1 MQAPVA
7 LLVDRREHLRSHR
20 IRIGWCTWFFRFCV
34 VLCAPT
40 KCVSVCAMR
49 KASRPAHKAG
59 TQYCCVVECHNSLEN
74 TKGRYPP
81 VKFYRFPGKWYEA
94 ERREAWKAAV
104 RRVNPDNTPWE
115 PTKTTRIC
123 SDHFVG
129 NCKSNLSHH
138 PAYLPTIFPSVYQN
152 DSADLVKA
160 LRRRKHL
167 VDQHSCGLSDNKKAA
182 TECIWTDC
190 SNTGLERRQCRDIAH
205 LYTPPRALPELATEP
220 IDLEP
225 SSGALMQV
233 LALATCDVSCQ
244 TECSPVGELSI
255 LLSATDG
262 ATASTQVTHAQ
273 LLDKFSFSS
282 ASDNG
287 SGGAIVSNA

>member
-1 MQAPVA
+1 MGDSSQSIPHADVPQDQGTLSSALAAAGITGQA
-7 LLVDRREHLRSHR
+7 
-20 IRIGWCTWFFRFCV
+20 
-34 VLCAPT
+34 
-40 KCVSVCAMR
+40 
-49 KASRPAHKAG
+49 
-59 TQYCCVVECHNSLEN
+59 
-74 TKGRYPP
+74 
-81 VKFYRFPGKWYEA
+81 
-94 ERREAWKAAV
+94 
-104 RRVNPDNTPWE
+104 
-115 PTKTTRIC
+115 
-123 SDHFVG
+123 
-129 NCKSNLSHH
+129 
-138 PAYLPTIFPSVYQN
+138 N

-190 SNTGLERRQCRDIAH
+190 SNT
-205 LYTPPRALPELATEP
+205 ELATEP

-273 LLDKFSFSS
+273 LLDKVCSS
-282 ASDNG
+282 LTTELEACEG
-287 SGGAIVSNA
+287 WG

>member
-1 MQAPVA
+1 MNGRDHHKHFHMQAPVA

-104 RRVNPDNTPWE
+104 RRV
-115 PTKTTRIC
+115 K
-123 SDHFVG
+123 
-129 NCKSNLSHH
+129 
-138 PAYLPTIFPSVYQN
+138 
-152 DSADLVKA
+152 
-160 LRRRKHL
+160 RRKHL